1 VQALELSLY
10 RQLKEVRIA
19 RGQKSIDRVL
29 DEIKDQKALFKVI
42 LEADIKDPTLNLKTQ
57 KLHQVLGEKL
67 VFLNLE
73 LPEATSNELSIE
85 TEGLDL
91 LQIYRAYY
99 KQNYNQDLP
108 EEIEREVFR
117 LLNEVQHET
126 HQA

>member
-1 VQALELSLY
+1 
-10 RQLKEVRIA
+10 
-19 RGQKSIDRVL
+19 
-29 DEIKDQKALFKVI
+29 
-42 LEADIKDPTLNLKTQ
+42 
-57 KLHQVLGEKL
+57 
-67 VFLNLE
+67 LE

-108 EEIEREVFR
+108 EEVEREVFR

>member
-1 VQALELSLY
+1 M
-10 RQLKEVRIA
+10 
-19 RGQKSIDRVL
+19 
-29 DEIKDQKALFKVI
+29 
-42 LEADIKDPTLNLKTQ
+42 LNLKTQ

-73 LPEATSNELSIE
+73 LPESSSTERSIE
-85 TEGLDL
+85 VEGLDL

-99 KQNYNQDLP
+99 RQNYNQELP
-108 EEIEREVFR
+108 EEIEREVSR